1 MDTLNERAEMI
12 GCLLAETMGLQ
23 DLQSLGLKTEWAQ
36 DRNVWRS
43 LIRGNRPTHASM
55 EQEDAQRT
63 R

>member
-23 DLQSLGLKTEWAQ
+23 ELQSLGLKTEWAQ
-36 DRNVWRS
+36 DRNEWMS

-55 EQEDAQRT
+55 EKRT
-63 R
+63 LKRK